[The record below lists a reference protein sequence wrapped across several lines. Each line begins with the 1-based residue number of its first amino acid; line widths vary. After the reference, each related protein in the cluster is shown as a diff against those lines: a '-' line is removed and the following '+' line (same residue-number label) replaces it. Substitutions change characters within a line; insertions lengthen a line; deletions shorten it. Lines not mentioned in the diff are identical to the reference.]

1 MAKKIQTKAPPKK
14 AVKAISKKK
23 KPVSTK
29 VKKSFPGTL
38 QASTSNIKTHI
49 LRCWPGE
56 DLYEAL
62 NTYMRAHSI
71 KAAWIVSCV
80 GSLTHANIRFAE
92 VPEAKLLKGHFE
104 IISLVGCLS
113 GHKGSHV
120 HICIS
125 DGKGTCIGGHLKEGN
140 KVHTTAEIV
149 IQEASDLEFVRVKDG
164 ATRYPELRI
173 VKK

>member
-1 MAKKIQTKAPPKK
+1 MAKKIHPTTSPKK
-14 AVKAISKKK
+14 SVKAISKQKKLPKKAEKSISKK
-23 KPVSTK
+23 KKSATTK
-29 VKKSFPGTL
+29 AKKAFPGTL
-38 QASTSNIKTHI
+38 QATTSNIKTHI

-56 DLYEAL
+56 DLYETL
-62 NTYMRAHSI
+62 NLYMRKHSI

-92 VPEAKLLKGHFE
+92 VPNAQLLKGHFE

-125 DGKGTCIGGHLKEGN
+125 DGAGRCYGGHLKEGN

-149 IQEASDLEFVRVKDG
+149 I
-164 ATRYPELRI
+164 
-173 VKK
+173 